1 MTDSERSP
9 SQPDALPLI
18 VLSYVQVMPLLQAR
32 KNGLQTAQC
41 SPDLGLSKVDVQLTV
56 DGIEF
61 PLGERLSWV
70 DAETIVDEE
79 TKCFTLHNN
88 AIDDIAFFSE
98 HTNWMRTLYP
108 TQGAPTMLVSGIS
121 MHRIKGIDPYQD
133 TLRKIKPIAPVQ
145 GRVLD
150 TATGLGYT
158 AIEAAKTAAEVVTI
172 ELDPVGLDIARLNPW
187 SRELFVNPK
196 IKQIVGDAFEEVQ
209 GLEDGSFS
217 RVVHDPPMFSMA
229 GDLYSGAF
237 YKQLYRVL
245 RHKGRLFH
253 YIGDLDS
260 PSNRTLVPGIL
271 RRLKEAGFTR
281 TTRHNEAFGIVAHK

>member
-1 MTDSERSP
+1 MTDTERIQ
-9 SQPDALPLI
+9 SQPDASQPI
-18 VLSYVQVMPLLQAR
+18 VLSYVQIAPLLQAR

-41 SPDLGLSKVDVQLTV
+41 SPDLGLSKVDVKLTV
-56 DGIEF
+56 DGVEF
-61 PLGERLSWV
+61 PQGERLSWD
-70 DAETIVDEE
+70 DAATIADEE
-79 TKCFTLHNN
+79 TKCFTLQDNV
-88 AIDDIAFFSE
+88 IDDIAFFSE

-121 MHRIKGIDPYQD
+121 MHRIKGIDPYHD

-158 AIEAAKTAAEVVTI
+158 AIEAAKTALEVVTI
-172 ELDPVGLDIARLNPW
+172 ELDPAGLEVARLNPW
-187 SRELFVNPK
+187 SRDLFTNPK

-209 GLEDGSFS
+209 QFGHGSFS
-217 RVVHDPPMFSMA
+217 KIVHDPPMFSMA

-245 RHKGRLFH
+245 RQKGKLFH
-253 YIGDLDS
+253 YVGDLNS

-271 RRLKEAGFTR
+271 RRLKEAGFTK